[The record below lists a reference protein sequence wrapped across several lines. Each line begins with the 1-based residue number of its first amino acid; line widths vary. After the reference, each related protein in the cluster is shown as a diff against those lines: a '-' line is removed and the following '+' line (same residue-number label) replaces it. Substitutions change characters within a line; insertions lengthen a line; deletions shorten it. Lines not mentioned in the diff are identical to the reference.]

1 MKKMKEFILREV
13 ADEYILIPTGKTT
26 EEFNGII
33 SLTETAA
40 FIYNHIEEA
49 DSFEA
54 LINMI
59 TSEYNVDKETAAKDA
74 YVFINHMIS
83 TSQTERKTGNARA
96 KVRVLFCV
104 KKRGGSP
111 SQCH

>member
-1 MKKMKEFILREV
+1 MKKIKEFILREV

-54 LINMI
+54 LVNMI

-83 TSQTERKTGNARA
+83 TGLVDLTDRERNW
-96 KVRVLFCV
+96 
-104 KKRGGSP
+104 
-111 SQCH
+111 